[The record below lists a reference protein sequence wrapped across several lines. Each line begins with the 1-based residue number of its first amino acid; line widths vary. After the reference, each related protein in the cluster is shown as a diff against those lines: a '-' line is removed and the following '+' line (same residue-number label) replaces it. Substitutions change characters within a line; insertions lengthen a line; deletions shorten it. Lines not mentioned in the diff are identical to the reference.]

1 MARFQALTNPS
12 LERDLD
18 LVRSNLGLVESRKAE
33 LLREMAALAAWIL
46 RQSARGMT
54 IEARSGKRVVQCDM
68 PAVTR
73 LREKSAASMAGPIV
87 LSASEMK
94 RLAKV
99 LDEGFKPTEGLRKA
113 LVNLAFPDRKPPAI
127 RWKDKAR

>member
-18 LVRSNLGLVESRKAE
+18 LVRSNLGLGESHKAE

-54 IEARSGKRVVQCDM
+54 IEARSGKQVVQCDM

-87 LSASEMK
+87 LCASEMK

-99 LDEGFKPTEGLRKA
+99 LDEGFKPTDGLRKA
-113 LVNLAFPDRKPPAI
+113 LANLASPDRKPPAI